1 VISSSPPTQNTA
13 SNPQCDVKEPYHAS
27 TSQQIPERSSRR
39 RLPHAH
45 RAAGHAQFGGVFV
58 DPVQSGHALQQIAQN
73 VQNSVTWQQQLANTI
88 KLLATADKDYQQAIT
103 TYNMI
108 SGNLKNFSSKSIWRT
123 IQSQL
128 TMASFANQYGETTG
142 LQSAMN
148 GQSPGT
154 ASMVWKLMNLG
165 LNSTSSSFLSGQVL
179 GSSHALATLSRM
191 EAMDGVSS
199 QCLGSVGDYNAM
211 RNGNLLPQGSLTQSQ
226 FDTTS
231 FTTTELEQLNLLN
244 MANAHHLNESQA
256 QGALHACQAAQAAV
270 QNMAQRTAA
279 ADEINNAAFVQQQR
293 AAFSSAPANSSHTW
307 DTYLP

>member
-1 VISSSPPTQNTA
+1 MQLLLNKYRYGALAAVFLMLTA
-13 SNPQCDVKEPYHAS
+13 
-27 TSQQIPERSSRR
+27 
-39 RLPHAH
+39 LP
-45 RAAGHAQFGGVFV
+45 GHAQFGGVVF
-58 DPVQSGHALQQIAQN
+58 DPTQSAHAIEQIQRN
-73 VQNSVTWQQQLANTI
+73 IQNSVTWQQQLANEI
-88 KLLATADKDYQQAIT
+88 QMAATLDRDYQQAIT
-103 TYNMI
+103 TYNTI
-108 SGNLKNFSSKSIWRT
+108 YGNLKNFSSKSIWRT

-128 TMASFANQYGETTG
+128 TMASFANQYGETAG

-148 GQSPGT
+148 GQAPGT
-154 ASMVWKLMNLG
+154 ASVVWKLMNLG

-211 RNGNLLPQGSLTQSQ
+211 RNGNLQTQSSLTQSQ

-293 AAFSSAPANSSHTW
+293 ATFSSAPANSSHTW

>member
-1 VISSSPPTQNTA
+1 MQRLLTKCRTGMLAAFALLLTAPP
-13 SNPQCDVKEPYHAS
+13 S
-27 TSQQIPERSSRR
+27 
-39 RLPHAH
+39 
-45 RAAGHAQFGGVFV
+45 HAQFGGVVF
-58 DPVQSGHALQQIAQN
+58 DPTQSAHALQQIYQN

-88 KLLATADKDYQQAIT
+88 QLLATADKDYMQAVT
-103 TYNMI
+103 TYNTI
-108 SGNLKNFSSKSIWRT
+108 SGNLKNFSSKSIWQT

-128 TMASFANQYGETTG
+128 TMANFANQYGETSG
-142 LQSAMN
+142 LQAAMN

-154 ASMVWKLMNLG
+154 SSLVWRLMNVG
-165 LNSTSSSFLSGQVL
+165 LNSTSSSFLSSQVL

-199 QCLGSVGDYNAM
+199 QCLSSVGNYNSM
-211 RNGNLLPQGSLTQSQ
+211 RNSNLLPQSSLTQSQ

-231 FTTTELEQLNLLN
+231 FTTTELEQLNLVN
-244 MANAHHLNESQA
+244 MANAHHLNEAQA
-256 QGALHACQAAQAAV
+256 QGALHSCQAAQAAV

-293 AAFSSAPANSSHTW
+293 AVFSSAPANSSHTW

>member
-1 VISSSPPTQNTA
+1 MQLSL
-13 SNPQCDVKEPYHAS
+13 
-27 TSQQIPERSSRR
+27 SRLR
-39 RLPHAH
+39 IETFVSAFLFLSAMPS
-45 RAAGHAQFGGVFV
+45 HAQFGSGIVF
-58 DPVQSGHALQQIAQN
+58 DPTQSGHALQQIAQQ
-73 VQNSVTWQQQLANTI
+73 VKDSATWQQQLANTI
-88 KLLATADKDYQQAIT
+88 QLLATADKDYQQAIT
-103 TYNMI
+103 TYNTI
-108 SGNLKNFSSKSIWRT
+108 SNNLKNFSSKSIWQT

-148 GQSPGT
+148 GQAPGT

-165 LNSTSSSFLSGQVL
+165 LNSTSSSFLSSQVL
-179 GSSHALATLSRM
+179 GTSHALATLTRM

-199 QCLGSVGDYNAM
+199 QCLNSVGDYNWQ
-211 RNGNLLPQGSLTQSQ
+211 RNNNTQPQGSLSHSQ

-231 FTTTELEQLNLLN
+231 FTSTELEQLNLVN
-244 MANAHHLNESQA
+244 MGNAHHLNETQA

-293 AAFSSAPANSSHTW
+293 ATYSSAPANSSGTW
-307 DTYLP
+307 QTYLP

>member
-1 VISSSPPTQNTA
+1 MQLRLNKYWNGALATFFLLLTA
-13 SNPQCDVKEPYHAS
+13 
-27 TSQQIPERSSRR
+27 
-39 RLPHAH
+39 LPG
-45 RAAGHAQFGGVFV
+45 RAQFGGVFV
-58 DPVQSGHALQQIAQN
+58 DPVQSGHALQQIYQN
-73 VQNSVTWQQQLANTI
+73 VQNSVTWQQQLSNTI
-88 KLLATADKDYQQAIT
+88 QLLATADKDYQQAIT

-108 SGNLKNFSSKSIWRT
+108 HGNLQNFSSKSIWRT

-148 GQSPGT
+148 GQAPGT

-165 LNSTSSSFLSGQVL
+165 LNSTSSSFLSSQVL
-179 GSSHALATLSRM
+179 GTSHALATLTRM

-199 QCLGSVGDYNAM
+199 QCLNSVGDYNWQ
-211 RNGNLLPQGSLTQSQ
+211 RNNNLQPQGSLTQSQ

-231 FTTTELEQLNLLN
+231 FTSTELEQLNLVN
-244 MANAHHLNESQA
+244 MGNAHHLNETQA

-279 ADEINNAAFVQQQR
+279 ADEINNASFVQQQR
-293 AAFSSAPANSSHTW
+293 ATYSSAPANSSGTW
-307 DTYLP
+307 QTYLP

>member
-1 VISSSPPTQNTA
+1 MQLSLNKLRHGAILVGFLLCSA
-13 SNPQCDVKEPYHAS
+13 
-27 TSQQIPERSSRR
+27 
-39 RLPHAH
+39 LP
-45 RAAGHAQFGGVFV
+45 GHAQFGGVFT

-73 VQNSVTWQQQLANTI
+73 VQNSATWQQQLANTI

-103 TYNMI
+103 TYNTI
-108 SGNLKNFSSKSIWRT
+108 SNNLKNFSSKSIWQT
-123 IQSQL
+123 VQSQL
-128 TMASFANQYGETTG
+128 TMANFANQYGETTG

-148 GQSPGT
+148 GQAPGT

-179 GSSHALATLSRM
+179 GSSHALATLTRM
-191 EAMDGVSS
+191 EAMDGVSG
-199 QCLGSVGDYNAM
+199 QCLGSVGSYNAM
-211 RNGNLLPQGSLTQSQ
+211 RNGNMLPQSSLTQAQ

-231 FTTTELEQLNLLN
+231 FTSTELEQLNLVN
-244 MANAHHLNESQA
+244 MGNAHHLNETQA

-293 AAFSSAPANSSHTW
+293 ASFSSAPANSSQTW

>member
-1 VISSSPPTQNTA
+1 MQQLINRYRYGVLATVFLLFTA
-13 SNPQCDVKEPYHAS
+13 
-27 TSQQIPERSSRR
+27 
-39 RLPHAH
+39 LPS
-45 RAAGHAQFGGVFV
+45 HAQFGGVFT
-58 DPVQSGHALQQIAQN
+58 DPVQSGHALQQIAQQ
-73 VQNSVTWQQQLANTI
+73 VKDSATWQQQLANTI
-88 KLLATADKDYQQAIT
+88 KLLATADKDFQQAVT

-108 SGNLKNFSSKSIWRT
+108 HGNLKNFNSKSIWRT

-142 LQSAMN
+142 LQAAMN

-154 ASMVWKLMNLG
+154 ASLVWRFLNLG
-165 LNSTSSSFLSGQVL
+165 LKSTSSSFLSQQVL
-179 GSSHALATLSRM
+179 GTSHALATLSRM

-199 QCLGSVGDYNAM
+199 QCLSSVGNYNAM
-211 RNGNLLPQGSLTQSQ
+211 RTGNLPSQGALTQSQ
-226 FDTTS
+226 FDTSAFTS
-231 FTTTELEQLNLLN
+231 TELEQLNLVN
-244 MANAHHLNESQA
+244 MGNAHHLNEAQA

-293 AAFSSAPANSSHTW
+293 AAYSSAPANSSPTW

>member
-1 VISSSPPTQNTA
+1 MKLSLNRFRIGAFISALLVLGALP
-13 SNPQCDVKEPYHAS
+13 
-27 TSQQIPERSSRR
+27 SQ
-39 RLPHAH
+39 
-45 RAAGHAQFGGVFV
+45 AQFGGVFT
-58 DPVQSGHALQQIAQN
+58 DPVQSGHALQQIAQQ
-73 VQNSVTWQQQLANTI
+73 VKDSATWQQQLANTI

-103 TYNMI
+103 TYNVI
-108 SGNLKNFSSKSIWRT
+108 NGNLKNFSSKSIWRT

-142 LQSAMN
+142 LQAAMN
-148 GQSPGT
+148 GQAPGT
-154 ASMVWKLMNLG
+154 ASMVWRLMNLG

-179 GSSHALATLSRM
+179 GTSHALATLTRM

-199 QCLGSVGDYNAM
+199 QCLNSVGDYNWQ
-211 RNGNLLPQGSLTQSQ
+211 RNSNVQPQGSLTQSQ

-231 FTTTELEQLNLLN
+231 FTTTELEQLNLVN
-244 MANAHHLNESQA
+244 IGNAHHLNEAQA

-293 AAFSSAPANSSHTW
+293 AIFSSAPANSSSTW
-307 DTYLP
+307 QTYLP